1 MDDAREA
8 LEARLAQLEAVIERA
23 PVGIGVVDL
32 DGYTPLTNAHLRRM
46 LGYTA
51 EEFAAVPFSAYS
63 HPDDDARNQQL
74 WDRMVAGEIDHFAME
89 KRFVRKDGS
98 LVWAELTVSLVRDGL
113 PEPYAIGMSQDI
125 TVRKRLEAEL
135 RAAELRSRLLVERV
149 PAVVYIS
156 EPGAAGAW
164 HYVSPQI
171 ERMLGYTPDEW
182 LADATLWF
190 SRIHPEDREG
200 VLDRTVEIMSSDHG
214 QLTSSTYRLTHR
226 DGRTLW
232 VRDDSVV
239 LRDPSGRAAFHGVIV
254 DVTAEKALEAQLEH
268 QAAHDSLT
276 GLVNRTRFRREVDE
290 AIEELETSGR
300 RPVVLFVDL
309 DDFKDV
315 NDRHGHT
322 VGDRVLVAVA
332 EALRDAVGALGTAA
346 RFGGDEFA
354 LLLDDL
360 PEPDVELFTERVLT
374 AVREA
379 PTVHEGRSV
388 HVGASVGAAVIAPG
402 DTVEQ
407 LLRRADAAMYAAK
420 RADDADRG

>member
-32 DGYTPLTNAHLRRM
+32 EGRTPITNAHLRRM
-46 LGYTA
+46 LGYSA
-51 EEFAAVPFSAYS
+51 EEFAAIPFATYS
-63 HPDDDARNQQL
+63 HPEDNERNQKL
-74 WDRMVAGEIDHFAME
+74 WDRMLNGEIDDFAME
-89 KRFVRKDGS
+89 KRFVRKDGT

-125 TVRKRLEAEL
+125 TVRKRLESEL

-171 ERMLGYTPDEW
+171 ERMLGYTPEEW
-182 LADATLWF
+182 MGDASLWF
-190 SRIHPEDREG
+190 SRIHPADREF
-200 VLDRTVEIMSSDHG
+200 VLDRTVEIVSSEHG
-214 QLTSSTYRLTHR
+214 QLNSSTYRLTHQ
-226 DGRTLW
+226 DGRTVW

-239 LRDPSGRAAFHGVIV
+239 LRDPSGRVAFHGVIV

-290 AIEELETSGR
+290 AIAALTTRRR
-300 RPVVLFVDL
+300 RPAVLFVDL

-315 NDRHGHT
+315 NDRFGHT
-322 VGDRVLVAVA
+322 VGDHLLVAVGA
-332 EALRDAVGALGTAA
+332 ALADTVGPGGTAA

-354 LLLDDL
+354 LLVHDL
-360 PEPDVELFTERVLT
+360 PEDRVADFTTQVLA
-374 AVREA
+374 AVRSA
-379 PTVHEGRSV
+379 TVEHEGTDV
-388 HVGASVGAAVIAPG
+388 HVDASVGAAVIGPG

-407 LLRRADAAMYAAK
+407 LLRRADAAMYVAK
-420 RADDADRG
+420 RADDTDPA

>member
-32 DGYTPLTNAHLRRM
+32 DGYTPITNAHLRRM

-51 EEFAAVPFSAYS
+51 EEFATVPFSAYS
-63 HPDDDARNQQL
+63 HPEDDVRNQQL

-125 TVRKRLEAEL
+125 TVRKRLESEL

-226 DGRTLW
+226 DGRTVW

-290 AIEELETSGR
+290 AIEELATSGR

-315 NDRHGHT
+315 NDRYGHT

-332 EALRDAVGALGTAA
+332 QALRDTVGALGTAA

-360 PEPDVELFTERVLT
+360 PEADVEPFSTRVLG

-379 PTVHEGRSV
+379 TTVHEGQSL
-388 HVGASVGAAVIAPG
+388 HVGASVGSAVIAPG

-420 RADDADRG
+420 RADDHDPA